1 MGQGASFITMATFLV
16 QKRRLKPK
24 NGDKGYLVPKWK
36 LVPGLLMTQS
46 QRSCGQFCPG
56 GARDGAHSTWPA
68 IQQPGLEQRLLC
80 VCKSSWGCRG
90 DSVETPA
97 WSGNRA

>member
-16 QKRRLKPK
+16 QKRKLKPK

-68 IQQPGLEQRLLC
+68 IQHPGLEQRLL
-80 VCKSSWGCRG
+80 SAN
-90 DSVETPA
+90 PA
-97 WSGNRA
+97 GGAGTLWRPQLGLGIEPDP